1 MTQGRRFIIHLQ
13 DNLFT
18 KIKCEHKTKTTIK
31 VFFNKF
37 LKKYFIC
44 FFKVSLIYNIYIY
57 GMGLRLFQVQHF
69 AHLSLIQ
76 YRGSTEHRLEL
87 ILISFLS
94 RTTKN
99 NKKENWATNL
109 CSVDNQFSNEE
120 LHIEGVWSATFHF
133 VVQES
138 HPSRH
143 FFRWD
148 TLIQSRQGEIINF
161 RFYRWKQLC

>member
-1 MTQGRRFIIHLQ
+1 MSLSSNIKTIH
-13 DNLFT
+13 
-18 KIKCEHKTKTTIK
+18 
-31 VFFNKF
+31 
-37 LKKYFIC
+37 
-44 FFKVSLIYNIYIY
+44 IYIIYIY

-69 AHLSLIQ
+69 ARLSLIQ
-76 YRGSTEHRLEL
+76 YKGSTEHRLEL

-161 RFYRWKQLC
+161 RFYRWKQLLARYILHHDFLNPNTKSVNSFKC